1 MAEIAVEQRS
11 VDIRLYQKNGKG
23 RKYTFLLSYFTYIM
37 TTKMCIYSYAMT
49 LQQGNNVSILIAE
62 WLADEITKNE
72 RGVQAFDADF
82 ERVGLDAIMKKVV

>member
-1 MAEIAVEQRS
+1 
-11 VDIRLYQKNGKG
+11 
-23 RKYTFLLSYFTYIM
+23 
-37 TTKMCIYSYAMT
+37 MCIYSYAMT